1 MNIVPSAATVTS
13 FIDAKSSG
21 VACDFS
27 SAMSVTPSV
36 WPQSLASNVPS
47 SAYMR
52 TDLSLPATPATI
64 GDPAVDGRWTKLDI
78 MTASPPSASPALK
91 HEITRPVRVL
101 TSCIVLSVAEIKRVS
116 TNRDILKHNGEV
128 LSAIVL
134 VMMKSG
140 GPDPFLAASRTT
152 TDLSA
157 EHESNCSPFL
167 ANRTLVTD
175 PACSSR
181 VCRSSRLSELHVK
194 S

>member
-101 TSCIVLSVAEIKRVS
+101 TSCIVLSVAEIKRAS

>member
-1 MNIVPSAATVTS
+1 
-13 FIDAKSSG
+13 
-21 VACDFS
+21 
-27 SAMSVTPSV
+27 MSVTPSV
-36 WPQSLASNVPS
+36 WPQSLASRVPS
-47 SAYMR
+47 SEYKR

-64 GDPAVDGRWTKLDI
+64 GDPAVDGRWTKLDMI
-78 MTASPPSASPALK
+78 TASPPSASPAFK

-116 TNRDILKHNGEV
+116 TNRDILKHSGEV

-140 GPDPFLAASRTT
+140 GPDSFLAASRTT

-181 VCRSSRLSELHVK
+181 VCRSSRLPELQVK